1 MKRRFLSPWKIL
13 LVCCLL
19 ILLGTGSS
27 TLLTTTQARSL
38 LQPIPQ
44 KRPTS
49 TSSVRSIT
57 PTPVPT
63 LAPVLTAVG
72 TPAPLSVTAT
82 YLVDEDSGRVLYD
95 KNGEQPYLMAS
106 TTKIMTALIA
116 IQTGNLNQP
125 IQVHQDAVDHIIEDD
140 GSGAAL
146 VVGDELSLKDML
158 YGLLLPSGDDAAY
171 AIADALSGSQAAFVA
186 HMNLFAQRLHLYQTH
201 FNSSDGLTNDEL
213 THYSS
218 AHDLTILARIAMQ
231 EPLFA
236 RIVQTRSY
244 TVHTASE
251 TYTWQNTNT
260 LLNTYPGMTGI
271 KTGHTNDSGY
281 CLVFSATRN
290 GHHLLGTVLGDPNQ
304 QLRDQDVTNLLDWGF
319 ALPMKSPNP

>member
-1 MKRRFLSPWKIL
+1 MKRRFLLPWKVLFVCGL
-13 LVCCLL
+13 LLL
-19 ILLGTGSS
+19 LSTGSYA
-27 TLLTTTQARSL
+27 LLTITPAKSL
-38 LQPIPQ
+38 LQPIPAA
-44 KRPTS
+44 KPTA
-49 TSSVRSIT
+49 TSSVHSIT

-63 LAPVLTAVG
+63 LAPILTAEG
-72 TPAPLSVTAT
+72 TPAPLSVTAA

-116 IQTGNLNQP
+116 IQTGNLTQP
-125 IQVHQDAVDHIIEDD
+125 IQIHQDAVNHIIEDD
-140 GSGAAL
+140 GSSAAL
-146 VVGDELSLKDML
+146 VAGDELPLKDML

-171 AIADALSGSQAAFVA
+171 AIADTLSGSQEAFVE

-218 AHDLTILARIAMQ
+218 AHDLTILAQIAMQ

-244 TVHTASE
+244 TVHTALA

-260 LLNTYPGMTGI
+260 LLTTYPGMTGI
-271 KTGHTNDSGY
+271 KTGHTTDSGY

-290 GHHLLGTVLGDPNQ
+290 GHHLLGTVLGDPSQ
-304 QLRDQDVTNLLDWGF
+304 QLRDQDVTNLLNWGF
-319 ALPMKSPNP
+319 ALPMKSPNA